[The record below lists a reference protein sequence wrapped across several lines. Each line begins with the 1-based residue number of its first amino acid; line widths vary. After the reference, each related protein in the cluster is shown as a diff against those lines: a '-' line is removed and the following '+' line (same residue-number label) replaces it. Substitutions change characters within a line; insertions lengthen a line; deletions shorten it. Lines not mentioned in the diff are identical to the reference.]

1 MACIRF
7 WQSSVIQSL
16 NSLTVLKWK
25 LLILTKCS
33 SMSILVKRMI
43 TLSLEWAF
51 HFIVGPAR
59 NATSHQASFCW
70 HLRCTMNLHFHTLVQ
85 GYPHKG
91 ITRVQNHY
99 QFLPHFMLSQ
109 YFFSHNKYFPIC
121 FASKCI
127 SMNCMKNIQSTFISN
142 ISNCSFRNDISL
154 LNKVD

>member
-25 LLILTKCS
+25 LFILSKCS

-43 TLSLEWAF
+43 TVSLKWPF
-51 HFIVGPAR
+51 HFSVGPAR

-70 HLRCTMNLHFHTLVQ
+70 HISCTMNLHFHTLIQ
-85 GYPHKG
+85 GYPHKR

-99 QFLPHFMLSQ
+99 QFLPNVMLSQ
-109 YFFSHNKYFPIC
+109 NYFTQNKCFYSALLPSAFPW
-121 FASKCI
+121 FVWK
-127 SMNCMKNIQSTFISN
+127 TF
-142 ISNCSFRNDISL
+142 
-154 LNKVD
+154 KVHSYQIIPIVVSEMIYRYLI